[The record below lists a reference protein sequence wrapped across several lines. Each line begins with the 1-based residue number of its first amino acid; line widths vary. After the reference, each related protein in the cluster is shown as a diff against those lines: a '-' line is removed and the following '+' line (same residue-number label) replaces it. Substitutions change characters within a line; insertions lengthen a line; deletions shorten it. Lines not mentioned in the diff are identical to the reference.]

1 MNKKANT
8 VLFIIGATI
17 FNVLIIFVVY
27 FGCILIFFR
36 LFYNNDSMADYV
48 GILNIVFFIGS
59 IIGSFVIYRI
69 ALKIIS
75 KKIDMDKYFEPII
88 SRKK

>member
-27 FGCILIFFR
+27 IGCILIFYR
-36 LFYNNDSMADYV
+36 LFYNDSMTDYV

>member
-36 LFYNNDSMADYV
+36 LFYNDSMADYV

-59 IIGSFVIYRI
+59 IVGSFVIYRI